1 MYYFWSSFIRIAIS
15 ILFHISRFFLYLL
28 ISALLDFLGYLPLSR
43 SASAILRI
51 FSHVMLGHLSSML
64 QISFKDY
71 ADISYGAKASL
82 KTMFKI
88 KSLMFLRFCRLL
100 SDIASGWLKSVISHY
115 QHCRHRQNCHHCQ
128 HGISSDLNEFQGISR
143 VLKEFWIYTIKMW
156 MCKCSASIGTN
167 FCTCFIHISLEHGSK
182 RC

>member
-51 FSHVMLGHLSSML
+51 FSHVMMGHLSSML

-71 ADISYGAKASL
+71 ANISYDAKASL

-88 KSLMFLRFCRLL
+88 VSLMFSRFCRLL

-128 HGISSDLNEFQGISR
+128 HGISSDLNQFSR
-143 VLKEFWIYTIKMW
+143 NSEYTTKMW
-156 MCKCSASIGTN
+156 IANKLWKFAKM
-167 FCTCFIHISLEHGSK
+167 L
-182 RC
+182 RVQM